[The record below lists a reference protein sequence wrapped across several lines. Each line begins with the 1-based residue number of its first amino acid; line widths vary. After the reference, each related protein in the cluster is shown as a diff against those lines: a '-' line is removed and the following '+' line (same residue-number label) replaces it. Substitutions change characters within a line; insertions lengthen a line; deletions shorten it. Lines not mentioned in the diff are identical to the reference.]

1 MDVVDRHRA
10 GLPTCQRLGRLL
22 GGMATP
28 PALLLALTT
37 LLVSGNTLTVA
48 GPTSFG
54 SSDGGQHY
62 TDQWAVKINGS
73 EVDARRL
80 ADRHGFVYVDKVG
93 ISKFVA
99 NIKNCSLFG
108 LFRSAHVYK
117 IASPSSVPLIC
128 SSKITETV

>member
-1 MDVVDRHRA
+1 MKISRRNPCSPIFSVSH
-10 GLPTCQRLGRLL
+10 P
-22 GGMATP
+22 P

-54 SSDGGQHY
+54 SSDGRQHY

-99 NIKNCSLFG
+99 NIKKLQFIWFISQ
-108 LFRSAHVYK
+108 RAR
-117 IASPSSVPLIC
+117 I
-128 SSKITETV
+128 